1 MPSGTRPRT
10 TPIRSRN
17 RTSRCSVF
25 PGAPMTT
32 ARSSVR
38 HAPASRARRR
48 CSWRCTTRSRD
59 RVRTPA
65 GLSLRQGRAAL
76 LTALKPSGPHAIV
89 RNGMATATA
98 LEIITVD
105 SPRASVLRRRAK
117 PLGKVTRDVQRLLED
132 MLATMHAANGLGL
145 AAPQVG
151 ESVRALVAQVQERIV
166 YLVDPEIVSAGDEE
180 IATEACL
187 SIPGVIGDVPRAVIV
202 TVKGKNR

>member
-1 MPSGTRPRT
+1 
-10 TPIRSRN
+10 
-17 RTSRCSVF
+17 
-25 PGAPMTT
+25 
-32 ARSSVR
+32 
-38 HAPASRARRR
+38 
-48 CSWRCTTRSRD
+48 
-59 RVRTPA
+59 
-65 GLSLRQGRAAL
+65 
-76 LTALKPSGPHAIV
+76 
-89 RNGMATATA
+89 MATATA

-145 AAPQVG
+145 AAPQIG

-202 TVKGKNR
+202 TVKGKNRRGRRITVVADGLLARVLQHEIDHLDGILFLDRVRDQNTIRVITASDEAEQPAE